1 MPEMDMRRMQEE
13 AARRAREMQSR
24 ARQSRQPGHTAQ
36 EHAAPL
42 PNAQPGRQRPS
53 NTPAPAPE
61 PVPTPPPEAPA
72 PPAVEAAVPVI
83 QAEAPGGPAP
93 KSLLDELFMDRERT
107 VLLALLLLLSGE
119 EGSHELMFALLF
131 LLM

>member
-24 ARQSRQPGHTAQ
+24 ARQSRQPEASPQ
-36 EHAAPL
+36 QL
-42 PNAQPGRQRPS
+42 NAQQGRQRQASAPE
-53 NTPAPAPE
+53 PPPPPPEPPAPE
-61 PVPTPPPEAPA
+61 TVPVPQAVQTVLPAAGGEAPR
-72 PPAVEAAVPVI
+72 
-83 QAEAPGGPAP
+83 
-93 KSLLDELFMDRERT
+93 SLLDELFMDRERT

>member
-24 ARQSRQPGHTAQ
+24 ARQSRQP
-36 EHAAPL
+36 EPAAPL

-72 PPAVEAAVPVI
+72 PQAVEAAVPVI
-83 QAEAPGGPAP
+83 QAEATGGPAP